1 MAGVYKL
8 EDVLTGEIYY
18 IGSSVRL
25 STRETEHR
33 DPQFPHHGPFGRW
46 AHANGKWPAI
56 RLVVLES
63 LQHEDREQ
71 LKKLC
76 RRREFQWKQ
85 QVPSTFGHKGDGL
98 CEQPED
104 VRVAYRKKQ
113 LKEWRQKPDVRVR
126 QRELARLY
134 NAKKRAAMTDAQR
147 QERNRK
153 KREAHRKKRLEKD
166 GVVIVRKP
174 RGLTKD
180 QRLARKRERYAEKQA
195 AKGRV
200 IKPRGRVHKPLRGPM
215 PRDAN
220 GRLLAGRWQ

>member
-8 EDVLTGEIYY
+8 EDVTGEIYY
-18 IGSSVRL
+18 IGSSIRL
-25 STRETEHR
+25 STRETKHR
-33 DPQFPHHGPFGRW
+33 DPTFPNHGPFGRW

-76 RRREFQWKQ
+76 RRREFVWKQ
-85 QVPSTFGHKGDGL
+85 QVSSTFGHKGDGL
-98 CEQPED
+98 CEQPEE
-104 VRVAYRKKQ
+104 VRVAYRKNQ
-113 LKEWRQKPDVRVR
+113 LKEYHQKPDVKA
-126 QRELARLY
+126 REKALA
-134 NAKKRAAMTDAQR
+134 AKRRAAMTDAQR
-147 QERNRK
+147 QELNRK
-153 KREAHRKKRLEKD
+153 KQEAHRKKRREQGL
-166 GVVIVRKP
+166 VIVRKP

-180 QRLARKRERYAEKQA
+180 QRLARRRELYAEKQA

-200 IKPRGRVHKPLRGPM
+200 IKTRKPAPRPLRGPM

-220 GRLLAGRWQ
+220 GRFLVTVLPESNNV